1 MSRSRDFAGQL
12 PCHVYTSKCE
22 EEEEMEEEGEAHISR
37 YSWVKRNRRMYMLL
51 SKELL
56 DTLPRSWLAA
66 GMRSTLRLF
75 TTSKLLDGFD
85 STLR

>member
-1 MSRSRDFAGQL
+1 M
-12 PCHVYTSKCE
+12 YTSKCE
-22 EEEEMEEEGEAHISR
+22 EEEEMEEEGEAHISK

-66 GMRSTLRLF
+66 GMRYTLRLY
-75 TTSKLLDGFD
+75 TRLKLLDGLE
-85 STLR
+85 STPR